1 MLKADKLMYE
11 TIQRI
16 LKEGFKDE
24 NPRPRW
30 KDGTPAHTYSVNH
43 MIHQYDIYRGE
54 FPITTLRPIAVKN
67 GIGEILAIY
76 QGQTNVLDD
85 FRDQYGFDWWRDWES
100 KDQPGTIGQRYG
112 ATVAKYDLMNKL
124 LKDLKNDPFGRRHII
139 SLWQESDFQDTDG
152 LMPCAFQ
159 TIWNVRKWKGEMF
172 LDLMLTQRSSDWLV
186 AGNINQTQ
194 YVALLMMVAQHCGYT
209 PGVFTHVMA
218 NVQIYDRHLEQAIL
232 LSRRYEEKKE
242 TEDKYGSSLLISPR
256 LSLKQ
261 GKNFYEITK
270 DDFTIDYYTPMK
282 PQLKFEVAI

>member
-43 MIHQYDIYRGE
+43 VIHQYDIYREE

-112 ATVAKYDLMNKL
+112 ATVAKYDLINKL

-139 SLWQESDFQDTDG
+139 SLWQESDFQETDG

-159 TIWNVRKWKGEMF
+159 TIWNVRKWDGEMF

-186 AGNINQTQ
+186 AGNINQIQ
-194 YVALLMMVAQHCGYT
+194 YVALLMMVAQHCGYK
-209 PGVFTHVMA
+209 PGIFTHVMA
-218 NVQIYDRHLEQAIL
+218 NVQIYDRHLEHAIL
-232 LSRRYEEKKE
+232 LSRRYEDMKAA
-242 TEDKYGSSLLISPR
+242 EDKYGDYPGLSPE
-256 LSLKQ
+256 LHLKS
-261 GKNFYEITK
+261 GKKFYEITK
-270 DDFTIDYYTPMK
+270 DDFTINFYTPMRF
-282 PQLKFEVAI
+282 PLKFEVAI